1 RPHEPSLPPEP
12 FLSHELSVPQLV
24 RAGLILAVVSLS
36 PLVPWALRNMHTL
49 HRFEPLAPRYA
60 NEEDEFVPAGFNR
73 WVKTWMADY
82 ASVEEIYW
90 PVPGDTVDAG
100 KLPARAFDS
109 EAQRRKT
116 AGLLTEYNEQL
127 HVTPDLDARFAI
139 LAAERIR

>member
-1 RPHEPSLPPEP
+1 M
-12 FLSHELSVPQLV
+12 PQLV

-60 NEEDEFVPAGFNR
+60 NEEAEFVPAGFNR
-73 WVKTWMADY
+73 WAKTWMADY

-90 PVPGDTVDAG
+90 PVPGGTVDTE

-109 EAQRRKT
+109 EAQQEQ
-116 AGLLTEYNEQL
+116 TEGY
-127 HVTPDLDARFAI
+127 
-139 LAAERIR
+139 